1 MKREANNTAITA
13 LKESIAKWRR
23 NYDAR
28 QLGDIKLAASD
39 CALCGVYLS
48 KEPHGRNNCGACPV
62 ANSGESREFCDNTPY
77 MVVVRLVYDEYT
89 VHEKDDSDAVP
100 AHIRNAMKEEIDFL
114 ESLLPKD

>member
-1 MKREANNTAITA
+1 MRREKDNAAITA
-13 LKESIAKWRR
+13 HKESIAKWRR

-28 QLGDIKLAASD
+28 QLGDIKLTASD
-39 CALCGVYLS
+39 CALCGVYRS
-48 KEPHGRNNCGACPV
+48 KELHGRDNCGACPV
-62 ANSGESREFCDNTPY
+62 ANSGEHRTFCDNTPY
-77 MVVVRLVYDEYT
+77 MEVVRLVSDEYA

>member
-28 QLGDIKLAASD
+28 QLGDIKLSATD
-39 CALCGVYLS
+39 CALCAAYRS
-48 KEPHGRNNCGACPV
+48 KEPHDRYNCGACPV

-77 MVVVRLVYDEYT
+77 MEVVRLVRDEYIA
-89 VHEKDDSDAVP
+89 HGKDDDDEVP
-100 AHIRNAMKEEIDFL
+100 VYIQNAIKEELDFL
-114 ESLLPKD
+114 ESLLPIE